1 MARITSAVSVDNQPV
16 NRGIADGA
24 WRSAWG
30 VVIVLSRALA
40 LVMREPLPDAS
51 AALARLAIGATGYG
65 LSLRLY
71 LLAQRAFGAARTGP
85 NTITIRQS
93 TNMRTRMTTYATI
106 TRMTGFRWDRTA
118 TRTRTRPAV
127 QP

>member
-1 MARITSAVSVDNQPV
+1 M
-16 NRGIADGA
+16 RGDLLGVAIA
-24 WRSAWG
+24 
-30 VVIVLSRALA
+30 LSRALV

-85 NTITIRQS
+85 NTITIRRS
-93 TNMRTRMTTYATI
+93 TNMRTRMKTYTMI
-106 TRMTGFRWDRTA
+106 TRMTGFRRDRTA
-118 TRTRTRPAV
+118 TRNRTRPTI